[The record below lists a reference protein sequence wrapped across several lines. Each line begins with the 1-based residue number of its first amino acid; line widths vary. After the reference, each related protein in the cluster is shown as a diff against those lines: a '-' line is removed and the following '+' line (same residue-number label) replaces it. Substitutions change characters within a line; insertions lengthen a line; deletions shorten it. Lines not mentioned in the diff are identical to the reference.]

1 MIYWIWLQSAV
12 GYGYKYIKPL
22 LERYKTAENV
32 YHAPFNDLEFS
43 GLFSKLALSKL
54 KNKDLDA
61 ARKVLNECIK
71 RKISIVTIGDEKY
84 PPLLNE
90 IPNPPIVLYTKGNL
104 ELLDCRPGVCI
115 VGPREVSDFGKKAA
129 FSLGARLAAGGITIV
144 SGGAKGSDTAAHKG
158 ALAVGG
164 NTVCILAV
172 GIEDDYLQ
180 LNKELRAEIA
190 KAGLLVSEFQPGSV
204 VRKGTFSIRNRLMSG
219 LTLGTVVIEAD
230 EKSGALITANYAAEQ
245 NRDVFVIPG
254 NPTLPHYKGSNLLLQ
269 DGAKALLDAKD
280 IFFEYLADYPHKIYL
295 EKAYKEKIKFEAEPE
310 AKKKQPAAA
319 PAEKGKEE
327 FIKKNITS
335 PLSNSAKMVYNQL
348 DKQVFFA
355 DEIVVPEL
363 SASQFL
369 AAITE
374 LEIFGYIQA
383 LPGGRYTLK

>member
-1 MIYWIWLQSAV
+1 MIYWIWLQSAI
-12 GYGYKYIKPL
+12 GYGYKHTIAL
-22 LERYKTAENV
+22 LERYKTAEKI
-32 YHAPFNDLEFS
+32 YHTPISDLEFS
-43 GLFSKLALSKL
+43 GLFSKSAISKL

-71 RKISIVTIGDEKY
+71 RKVNIITLDDDKY
-84 PPLLNE
+84 PPLLRE
-90 IPNPPIVLYTKGNL
+90 IPNPPIVLYAKGNL

-129 FSLGARLAAGGITIV
+129 FSLGARLAAGGLTIV

-164 NTVCILAV
+164 NTVCVLAV

-180 LNKELRAEIA
+180 LNKELREQIS
-190 KAGLLVSEFQPGSV
+190 KVGLLVSEFQPGSS

-230 EKSGALITANYAAEQ
+230 ETSGALITANHAAEQ

-254 NPTLPHYKGSNLLLQ
+254 NPTLPHYKGSNLLLR
-269 DGAKALLDAKD
+269 DGAKALLEAKD
-280 IFFEYLADYPHKIYL
+280 IFLEYLGEYPHKIHL
-295 EKAYKEKIKFEAEPE
+295 EKAYNEKIKFEEKPE
-310 AKKKQPAAA
+310 VIEKKLKKSECKKP
-319 PAEKGKEE
+319 KEE

-335 PLSNSAKMVYNQL
+335 PLSNNAKIVYNQL

-363 SASQFL
+363 TSSQFL